1 MNKQTIITIL
11 LALVGMT
18 AMAQTDSTAVKNDSV
33 TWNQSLNGVTVTAQ
47 RQLIKQEIDRIGY
60 DVQTDEDSKTE
71 NVLDMLRKVPMVT
84 IDGEDNIKV
93 KGNTNF

>member
-33 TWNQSLNGVTVTAQ
+33 TWNQSLNGVTVT
-47 RQLIKQEIDRIGY
+47 
-60 DVQTDEDSKTE
+60 
-71 NVLDMLRKVPMVT
+71 MLPR
-84 IDGEDNIKV
+84 
-93 KGNTNF
+93 